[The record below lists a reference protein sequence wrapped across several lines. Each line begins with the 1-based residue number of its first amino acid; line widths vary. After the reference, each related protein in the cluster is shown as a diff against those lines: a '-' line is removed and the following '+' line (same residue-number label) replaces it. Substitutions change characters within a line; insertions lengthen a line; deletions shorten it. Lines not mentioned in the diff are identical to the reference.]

1 MPAGVGQEPRGAAR
15 LAGPGVLVDAPGNPG
30 PGFPCRDQLPC
41 NTVHPALHV
50 LMSSRAQP
58 FDGYRRETILKKS
71 KIK

>member
-1 MPAGVGQEPRGAAR
+1 
-15 LAGPGVLVDAPGNPG
+15 
-30 PGFPCRDQLPC
+30 
-41 NTVHPALHV
+41 VHPALHV

>member
-1 MPAGVGQEPRGAAR
+1 
-15 LAGPGVLVDAPGNPG
+15 
-30 PGFPCRDQLPC
+30 
-41 NTVHPALHV
+41 VHPGLHV